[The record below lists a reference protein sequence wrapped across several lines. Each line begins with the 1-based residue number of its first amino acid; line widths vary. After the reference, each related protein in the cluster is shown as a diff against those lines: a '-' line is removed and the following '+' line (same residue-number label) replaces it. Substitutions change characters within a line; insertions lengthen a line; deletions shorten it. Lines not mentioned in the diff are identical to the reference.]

1 MTWIKLLA
9 DRISKRVNKIYAI
22 KAIVVDLD
30 NTLWH
35 GAIADVG
42 VDGLQM
48 SPPSLLGQVFG
59 DIQKFIKERQKEGIV
74 YVFPRRIKWK
84 MQKMQCKEVLSSNG
98 MTL

>member
-1 MTWIKLLA
+1 MHYQKYIATQIGYQEEVPYKMTWIRLLA

-48 SPPSLLGQVFG
+48 SPPSLLGQVF
-59 DIQKFIKERQKEGIV
+59 
-74 YVFPRRIKWK
+74 
-84 MQKMQCKEVLSSNG
+84 
-98 MTL
+98 

>member
-9 DRISKRVNKIYAI
+9 DRISKEVNKIYAI

-59 DIQKFIKERQKEGIV
+59 DIQKFIKERQKRE
-74 YVFPRRIKWK
+74 
-84 MQKMQCKEVLSSNG
+84 
-98 MTL
+98 